1 MGAKDVLKDPQLL
14 SSVALVAIKRL
25 LGPNVVTWE
34 PDTIRIELKRREID
48 PTDDLMAKVMSS
60 ITVATTNTWTT
71 DHDVLFAF
79 AVACCGVPANAE
91 VMAHPTPE
99 QLCWAMHEIQAI
111 TGHAITEDEG
121 FDPDAIDPA
130 IAVVLHDEGFVY
142 APEDLEFVQDNLD
155 RLTAPAHVDDLRRRV
170 IAACKIMAE
179 LPTETLRRHLD
190 KLGESAA
197 DIQLRRL
204 GDCKLF
210 VAERLLRRARQH
222 ASLSEH

>member
-1 MGAKDVLKDPQLL
+1 VSAKDVLKDPQLL
-14 SSVALVAIKRL
+14 SSVALVAVKRL
-25 LGPNVVTWE
+25 LGPTVVGWE
-34 PDTIRIELKRREID
+34 PDTIRIELKRREVE
-48 PTDDLMAKVMSS
+48 PTDELMAKIMSS

-79 AVACCGVPANAE
+79 AVACCGVPASAE
-91 VMAHPTPE
+91 VLHHPTPE
-99 QLCWAMHEIQAI
+99 QLCWAMHEIHAI
-111 TGHAITEDEG
+111 TGHEITDDEG

-130 IAVVLHDEGFVY
+130 IAAVLHDEGFVY
-142 APEDLEFVQDNLD
+142 APEELAFAQDALD
-155 RLTAPAHVDDLRRRV
+155 HMTAPAHATELKRRV
-170 IAACKIMAE
+170 IAACKVMSEWPSE
-179 LPTETLRRHLD
+179 LLRRHLD

-210 VAERLLRRARQH
+210 VAERQLRRARQH